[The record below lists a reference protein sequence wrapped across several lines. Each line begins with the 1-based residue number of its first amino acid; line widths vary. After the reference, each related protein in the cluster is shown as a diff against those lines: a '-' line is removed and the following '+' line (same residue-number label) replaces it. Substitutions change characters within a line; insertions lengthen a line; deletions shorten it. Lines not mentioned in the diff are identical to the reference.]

1 MNVKVL
7 IFLVCLPCNLIAQ
20 SFSGLGSTAE
30 GFTNPIPNTGF
41 DFPLDHG
48 PHDDYRVEWWYLT
61 ANLKGEDETPYGI
74 QWTLFRTARSPNE
87 KNGWFSNQIW
97 FAHAAITTPNEHF
110 TTERFARGGIGQAG
124 VNADPFEA
132 WIDEWKLGGESFDEL
147 SLNAAGPNFSY
158 NMSLEAEGPLVFH
171 GDKGYSVKS
180 SEGQASYYYSQPFFK
195 IKGTLTLPEEDINVE
210 GDAWL
215 DREWSSQPLSENQL
229 GWDWFSLSFDNGSK
243 LMGFQLRQTDGL
255 KFSSS
260 SWIEAD
266 GSTTSY
272 RDNEFTA
279 EAVNISS
286 IYDKKIPTEWRIKL
300 KDRDLNVT
308 VKALNPNSW
317 MDLSIP
323 YWEGPVYVYGS
334 HTGRGYLEMT
344 GY

>member
-1 MNVKVL
+1 MNVRIL
-7 IFLVCLPCNLIAQ
+7 ILLVFLPYNLLAQ

-30 GFTNPIPNTGF
+30 GFANPAPNTNF

-48 PHDDYRVEWWYLT
+48 PHNNYRIEWWYLT
-61 ANLKGEDETPYGI
+61 ANLSGEDQTPYGI

-87 KNGWFSNQIW
+87 ENGWLSNQIW

-124 VNADPFEA
+124 VNAEPFEA
-132 WIDEWKLGGESFDEL
+132 WIDEWKLVGKNFDEL
-147 SLNAAGPNFSY
+147 NLNAAGPNFAY

-195 IKGTLTLPEEDINVE
+195 IKGTLTLPEGDINVE
-210 GDAWL
+210 GNAWL

-229 GWDWFSLSFDNGSK
+229 GWDWFSLSLDNGAK

-255 KFSSS
+255 NFSSS
-260 SWIEAD
+260 SWIEPD
-266 GSTTSY
+266 GSITSY
-272 RDNEFTA
+272 GYNKFVA
-279 EAVNISS
+279 EPVKESNV
-286 IYDKKIPTEWRIKL
+286 YDKKIPTEWRLKL
-300 KDRDLNVT
+300 KDQNLDVI

-317 MDLSIP
+317 MNLSIP
-323 YWEGPVYVYGS
+323 YWEGPVAVSGS
-334 HTGRGYLEMT
+334 HSGLGYLEMT

>member
-1 MNVKVL
+1 MNVRIVIL
-7 IFLVCLPCNLIAQ
+7 LVFLPYNLLAQ

-30 GFTNPIPNTGF
+30 GFADPAPNTNF

-48 PHDDYRVEWWYLT
+48 PHNNYRIEWWYLT
-61 ANLKGEDETPYGI
+61 ANLSGEDQTPYGI

-87 KNGWFSNQIW
+87 ENGWLSNQIW

-124 VNADPFEA
+124 VNAEPFEA
-132 WIDEWKLGGESFDEL
+132 WIDEWKLVGKNFDEL
-147 SLNAAGPNFSY
+147 RLNAAGPNFGY
-158 NMSLEAEGPLVFH
+158 DMSLEAEGPLVFH

-195 IKGTLTLPEEDINVE
+195 MKGTLTLPEGDINVE
-210 GDAWL
+210 GNAWL

-229 GWDWFSLSFDNGSK
+229 GWDWFSLSLDNGAK

-255 KFSSS
+255 NFSSS
-260 SWIEAD
+260 SWIEPD
-266 GSTTSY
+266 GSITSY
-272 RDNEFTA
+272 GYNKFVA
-279 EAVNISS
+279 EPVKESNV
-286 IYDKKIPTEWRIKL
+286 YDKKIPTEWRLKL
-300 KDRDLNVT
+300 KDQNLDVI

-317 MDLSIP
+317 MNLSIP
-323 YWEGPVYVYGS
+323 YWEGPVAVSGS
-334 HTGRGYLEMT
+334 HSGLGYLEMT

>member
-279 EAVNISS
+279 ETVSISS

-323 YWEGPVYVYGS
+323 YWEGPAYVYGS

>member
-1 MNVKVL
+1 MNVRIL
-7 IFLVCLPCNLIAQ
+7 ILLVFLPYNLLAQ

-30 GFTNPIPNTGF
+30 GFANPAPNTNF

-48 PHDDYRVEWWYLT
+48 PHNNYRIEWWYLT
-61 ANLKGEDETPYGI
+61 ANLSGEDQTPYGI
-74 QWTLFRTARSPNE
+74 QWTLFRTARSPDE
-87 KNGWFSNQIW
+87 ENGWLSNQIW
-97 FAHAAITTPNEHF
+97 FAHAAITTSNEHF

-124 VNADPFEA
+124 VTAEPFEA
-132 WIDEWKLGGESFDEL
+132 WIDEWKLSGKNFDEL
-147 SLNAAGPNFSY
+147 SLNATGPNFAY

-195 IKGTLTLPEEDINVE
+195 IKGTLSLPEGDINVE
-210 GDAWL
+210 GNAWL

-229 GWDWFSLSFDNGSK
+229 GWDWFSLSLDNGAK

-255 KFSSS
+255 NFSSS
-260 SWIEAD
+260 SWIEPD
-266 GSTTSY
+266 GSLTSY
-272 RDNEFTA
+272 GNSEFVA
-279 EAVNISS
+279 EPIKESNV
-286 IYDKKIPTEWRIKL
+286 YDKKIPTEWRLKL
-300 KDRDLNVT
+300 KDQNLDVT

-317 MDLSIP
+317 MNLSIP
-323 YWEGPVYVYGS
+323 YWEGPVYVSGS

>member
-1 MNVKVL
+1 VNVRIL
-7 IFLVCLPCNLIAQ
+7 ILLVFLPYNLLAQ

-30 GFTNPIPNTGF
+30 GFANPAPNTNF

-48 PHDDYRVEWWYLT
+48 PHNNYRIEWWYLT
-61 ANLKGEDETPYGI
+61 ANLSGEDQTPYGI

-87 KNGWFSNQIW
+87 ENGWLSNQIW

-124 VNADPFEA
+124 VNAEPFEA
-132 WIDEWKLGGESFDEL
+132 WIDEWKLVGKNFDEL
-147 SLNAAGPNFSY
+147 NLNAAGPNFAY

-195 IKGTLTLPEEDINVE
+195 IKGTLTLPEGDINVE
-210 GDAWL
+210 GNAWL

-229 GWDWFSLSFDNGSK
+229 GWDWFSLSLDNGAK

-255 KFSSS
+255 NFSSS
-260 SWIEAD
+260 SWIEPD
-266 GSTTSY
+266 GSITSY
-272 RDNEFTA
+272 GYNEFVA
-279 EAVNISS
+279 EPVKESNV
-286 IYDKKIPTEWRIKL
+286 YDKKIPTEWRLKL
-300 KDRDLNVT
+300 KDQNLDVI

-317 MDLSIP
+317 MNLSIP
-323 YWEGPVYVYGS
+323 YWEGPVAVSGS
-334 HTGRGYLEMT
+334 HSGLGYLEMT

>member
-1 MNVKVL
+1 MNVRIL
-7 IFLVCLPCNLIAQ
+7 ILLVFLPYNLLAQ

-30 GFTNPIPNTGF
+30 GFANPAPNTNF

-48 PHDDYRVEWWYLT
+48 PHNNYRIEWWYLT
-61 ANLKGEDETPYGI
+61 ANLSGEDQTPYGI

-87 KNGWFSNQIW
+87 ENGWLSNQIW

-124 VNADPFEA
+124 VNAEPFEA
-132 WIDEWKLGGESFDEL
+132 WIDEWKLVGKNFDEL
-147 SLNAAGPNFSY
+147 SLNAAGPNFGY
-158 NMSLEAEGPLVFH
+158 DMSLEAEGPLVFH

-195 IKGTLTLPEEDINVE
+195 IKGTLTLPEGDINVE
-210 GDAWL
+210 GNAWL

-229 GWDWFSLSFDNGSK
+229 GWDWFSLSLDNGAK

-255 KFSSS
+255 NFSSS
-260 SWIEAD
+260 SWIEPD
-266 GSTTSY
+266 GSITSY
-272 RDNEFTA
+272 GYNKFVA
-279 EAVNISS
+279 EPVKESNV
-286 IYDKKIPTEWRIKL
+286 YDKKIPTEWRLKL
-300 KDRDLNVT
+300 KDQNLDVI

-317 MDLSIP
+317 MNLSIP
-323 YWEGPVYVYGS
+323 YWEGPVAVSGS
-334 HTGRGYLEMT
+334 HSGLGYLEMT

>member
-1 MNVKVL
+1 MNVKLL
-7 IFLVCLPCNLIAQ
+7 ILLVFLPCNLLAQ

-30 GFTNPIPNTGF
+30 GFANPTPNTNF
-41 DFPLDHG
+41 NFPLDHG
-48 PHDDYRVEWWYLT
+48 PHNNYRVEWWYLT
-61 ANLKGEDETPYGI
+61 ANLSGEDQTPYGI

-87 KNGWFSNQIW
+87 EIGWLSNQIW

-124 VNADPFEA
+124 VNAEPFEA
-132 WIDEWKLGGESFDEL
+132 WIDEWKLGGENFDKL
-147 SLNAAGPNFSY
+147 SLNATGPNFAY

-195 IKGTLTLPEEDINVE
+195 IKGTLTLPEGDINVE
-210 GDAWL
+210 GNAWL

-229 GWDWFSLSFDNGSK
+229 GWDWFSLSLDNGAK

-255 KFSSS
+255 NFSSS

-272 RDNEFTA
+272 TDNEFTA
-279 EAVNISS
+279 EAVNLSS
-286 IYDKKIPTEWRIKL
+286 VYDRKVPTEWRLKL
-300 KDRDLNVT
+300 RAQDLDVI

-323 YWEGPVYVYGS
+323 YWEGPVYVSGS

>member
-1 MNVKVL
+1 VNVKVL

-260 SWIEAD
+260 SWIEVD

>member
-1 MNVKVL
+1 MNVRIL
-7 IFLVCLPCNLIAQ
+7 ILLVFLPYNLLAQ

-30 GFTNPIPNTGF
+30 GFANPAPNTNF

-48 PHDDYRVEWWYLT
+48 PHNNYRIEWWYLT
-61 ANLKGEDETPYGI
+61 ANLSGEDQTPYGI

-87 KNGWFSNQIW
+87 ENGWLSNQIW

-124 VNADPFEA
+124 VNAEPFEA
-132 WIDEWKLGGESFDEL
+132 WIDEWKLVGKNFDEL
-147 SLNAAGPNFSY
+147 NLNAAGPNFAY

-195 IKGTLTLPEEDINVE
+195 IKGTLTLPEGDINVE
-210 GDAWL
+210 GNAWL

-229 GWDWFSLSFDNGSK
+229 GWDWFSLSLDNGAK

-255 KFSSS
+255 NFSSS
-260 SWIEAD
+260 SWIEPD
-266 GSTTSY
+266 GSITSY
-272 RDNEFTA
+272 GYNEFVA
-279 EAVNISS
+279 EPVKESNV
-286 IYDKKIPTEWRIKL
+286 YDKKIPTEWRLKL
-300 KDRDLNVT
+300 KDQNLDVI

-317 MDLSIP
+317 MNLSIP
-323 YWEGPVYVYGS
+323 YWEGPVAVSGS
-334 HTGRGYLEMT
+334 HSGLGYLEMT